1 MKSMSHV
8 AIVGMGSSGQS
19 AAKLAVHLGYS
30 VTCIDRNA
38 CHVPTKCQFA
48 LEKDVVLSKTNIEQ
62 IIVSPGVPK
71 QNSVL
76 QQAIKLGMPI
86 VSELNFA
93 SDHIPQPI
101 IALTGTNGKSSTVWY
116 IKQMIE
122 ALGKVAFLGGNF
134 GRALSEMALDIQS
147 GQHYDV
153 AIVEV
158 SSYQLEWS
166 NSFHANSAGLLNL
179 TPDHLARH
187 GTLEEYLRCKLKIFD
202 NQKYGDRAVV
212 PILPK
217 TVHPKTPAATYYFG
231 QESSSTSEKET
242 HGCFVDNN
250 TLIWRS
256 ETTSWRLSC
265 AQIPLL
271 GRHNYDNVAAALLLI
286 DGIFP
291 NEINPEIC
299 TSLTPLE
306 HRLEP
311 IDHDGRLWI
320 NDSKATNIEATEAA
334 LASMTEPITLL
345 LGGAGKQGANY
356 TQLLS
361 LILNTVDAI
370 ICFGQSGEEI
380 QAQLKEHLPENISC
394 DLVIDLSSAIQ
405 LARLEKDPRPVLLSP
420 ACASFDEFTN
430 FEHRGR
436 FFTEHIRRRN
446 TE

>member
-1 MKSMSHV
+1 MRAMNHI

-19 AAKLAVHLGYS
+19 AATLAIHLGSS
-30 VTCIDRNA
+30 VTCIDRNP
-38 CHVPTKCQFA
+38 CQVPDGCQFV
-48 LEKDVVLSKTNIEQ
+48 LEKDVNLNTTDIDQ
-62 IIVSPGVPK
+62 IIVSPGVPT
-71 QNSVL
+71 QNAVL
-76 QQAIKLGMPI
+76 QQAITLGLPI
-86 VSELNFA
+86 LSELNFA
-93 SDHIPQPI
+93 SNHLSQPI

-116 IKQMIE
+116 IKQMVE
-122 ALGKVAFLGGNF
+122 ALGKRAFLGGNF
-134 GRALSEMALDIQS
+134 GRALSEMVLDAQS
-147 GQHYDV
+147 GQQYDV

-166 NSFHANSAGLLNL
+166 NGFHANSAGLLNL

-202 NQKYGDRAVV
+202 NQTPEDRAVV
-212 PILPK
+212 PIYPK
-217 TVHPKTPAATYYFG
+217 TLHPKTPAATRYFG
-231 QESSSTSEKET
+231 EESSPTSET
-242 HGCFVDNN
+242 SPHGCFVQND

-256 ETTSWRLSC
+256 ETTSWQLPCSN
-265 AQIPLL
+265 IPLL
-271 GRHNYDNVAAALLLI
+271 GRHNYDNVSAALLLI
-286 DGIFP
+286 DGVFP
-291 NEINPEIC
+291 NEVNPALC
-299 TSLTPLE
+299 TGLTPLE

-311 IDHDGRLWI
+311 IEHEGRLWI

-356 TQLLS
+356 TQLLP
-361 LILNTVDAI
+361 LIQKTVQTI

-380 QAQLKEHLPENISC
+380 QTQLKEGLSENIPC

-446 TE
+446 SE